1 MAANLVTNARAAF
14 GNQPV
19 SLHCWLDSTVALYW
33 INGDYRQFEANRVNK
48 IRQLDQ
54 ITWHQVPTTDN
65 PADVGSRGGNAVNN
79 ELWQNGPL
87 WLSRQS
93 EWPPDARLEPSPET
107 QAEAKAIKEILATV
121 TPEADIFD
129 QLLDKHQLPKLL
141 RIGAWIRRFITNCR
155 KRRGEREVGPIKTS
169 ETKQHKVWWI
179 RRVKRQSR
187 GDPHF
192 QADQLQLNLQPNKV
206 HVLECRGRI
215 VGEYPIYL
223 MDVHPFTAKVA
234 LSSLINNPW
243 RNWDHNCK
251 DPRMLLGTATA
262 QIDKEDF
269 EKLLWL

>member
-19 SLHCWLDSTVALYW
+19 SLHCWLDSTVALYS
-33 INGDYRQFEANRVNK
+33 INDQGDYRQFVANRVNK
-48 IRQLDQ
+48 IRQHDQ
-54 ITWHQVPTTDN
+54 ITWHHVPTTDN
-65 PADVGSRGGNAVNN
+65 PADVGSRGGNVVNN
-79 ELWQNGPL
+79 ELWRNGPS

-155 KRRGEREVGPIKTS
+155 KRQGEREVGPIKTS

-215 VGEYPIYL
+215 PHLPTRCASIY
-223 MDVHPFTAKVA
+223 
-234 LSSLINNPW
+234 
-243 RNWDHNCK
+243 
-251 DPRMLLGTATA
+251 G
-262 QIDKEDF
+262 
-269 EKLLWL
+269 